1 MDVIYVLAISV
12 LLQFTAAF
20 LALRLIQ
27 ITGGRIA
34 WILISAAISLM
45 AIRRSIT
52 LLNLISGEAHPPEMI
67 AELVALA
74 TSILIVVGIAMI
86 APIFRSIK
94 HSEEALHKINRA
106 LMVLTMT
113 NQVIIRAIEEAAL
126 LKDVCR
132 TIVEVGGYRLVWVGF
147 AEQDEEK
154 TVRPIAY
161 AGHEEGYLDT
171 VNITRA
177 DTEGGRGPTG
187 KAILTGKPCVV
198 KDIRIDPDY
207 GHYRD
212 EAVKRGYASLIS
224 LPLIANNKTLG
235 ALNIYATETDA
246 FDIEEVNL
254 LTELAN
260 DMAFGTMALRTRAE
274 RNRADEAL
282 ELLRRQN
289 ELILKSAGEGILGL
303 DLEGKH
309 TFVNPVAARMLGYEI
324 EELIDQPS
332 HAIWHHSKPDGT
344 SYPVEECPVYAAYR
358 DGAIYHR
365 DDEVFWRKDS
375 TSFPVEYSSTPIQ
388 EGDKLI
394 GAVVTFRDITWRKLA
409 EEKLRE
415 SEKKYRTLLETLPQ
429 KIFHKDK
436 NSVYA
441 SCNAN
446 YARDL
451 KIKPAEIAGKTDYD
465 FFSEELAEKYRTD
478 DKRIIESGKIEDI
491 QEEYIQNGQKCFVHT
506 VKTPV
511 RDDKGNVIGILG
523 IFWDI
528 TEKEKMEEEI
538 KKRVKELEEFYQMAV
553 GRELR
558 MKELKE
564 KIESLKKELSKYKK
578 DE

>member
-45 AIRRSIT
+45 AIRRSFI
-52 LLNLISGEAHPPEMI
+52 LYQLFSEYLVHPPDLTS
-67 AELVALA
+67 ELIALA
-74 TSILIVVGIAMI
+74 TSVLMVAGIASI
-86 APIFRSIK
+86 APIFHSIK
-94 HSEEALHKINRA
+94 RSEEALRKINRD
-106 LMVLTMT
+106 LKVITMT
-113 NQVIIRAIEEAAL
+113 NQVIIRATEEAAL

-132 TIVEVGGYRLVWVGF
+132 TIAEVGEYRFVWVGF
-147 AEQDEEK
+147 AEQNEEK
-154 TVRPIAY
+154 TVRLIAY

-171 VNITRA
+171 VNITWA
-177 DTEGGRGPTG
+177 DTERGRGPTG
-187 KAILTGKPCVV
+187 TAIRTGKPSVV
-198 KDIRIDPDY
+198 KDILTDPDY
-207 GHYRD
+207 APWRD

-235 ALNIYATETDA
+235 ALNIYAMETDA

-260 DMAFGTMALRTRAE
+260 DMAFGIMSLHARIE
-274 RNRADEAL
+274 RKR
-282 ELLRRQN
+282 
-289 ELILKSAGEGILGL
+289 
-303 DLEGKH
+303 
-309 TFVNPVAARMLGYEI
+309 
-324 EELIDQPS
+324 
-332 HAIWHHSKPDGT
+332 
-344 SYPVEECPVYAAYR
+344 
-358 DGAIYHR
+358 
-365 DDEVFWRKDS
+365 
-375 TSFPVEYSSTPIQ
+375 
-388 EGDKLI
+388 
-394 GAVVTFRDITWRKLA
+394 A

-436 NSVYA
+436 NSVYV
-441 SCNAN
+441 SCNEN

-451 KIKPAEIAGKTDYD
+451 KIKPAEIAWKTDYD
-465 FFSEELAEKYRTD
+465 FFPEELAEKYRTD
-478 DKRIIESGKIEDI
+478 DKRIIESGEVEDI
-491 QEEYIQNGQKCFVHT
+491 EEEYIQNGQKCFVHT

-528 TEKEKMEEEI
+528 TEKKKMEEEI
-538 KKRVKELEEFYQMAV
+538 KKRIKELEQFYEMAV

-558 MKELKE
+558 MIELKKE
-564 KIESLKKELSKYKK
+564 IESLEEELGKYKK
-578 DE
+578 